1 MELKQVKQ
9 AIMQQ
14 SIVRY
19 KNKNYAFY
27 ASRCF
32 KNIHEDRIEYDGEL
46 YDENANCVIHVQLSD
61 VELIEK

>member
-19 KNKNYAFY
+19 KNKNYVFY

-32 KNIHEDRIEYDGEL
+32 KNIREDRIEYDGEL